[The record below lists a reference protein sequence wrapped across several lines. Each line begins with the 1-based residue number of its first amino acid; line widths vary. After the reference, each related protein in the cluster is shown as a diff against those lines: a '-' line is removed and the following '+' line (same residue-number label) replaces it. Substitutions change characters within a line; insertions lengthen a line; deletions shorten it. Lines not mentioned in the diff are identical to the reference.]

1 MLETLKSIDIA
12 ESYPFPLWEGLIRI
26 VLAMFFGAIIGLE
39 RERRK
44 QPAGFRTHS
53 VLAVGSALLSMVS
66 VYVPWVYGSGV
77 NVDPSRIASQ
87 VVSGI
92 GFLGAGAILRM
103 GISVKGLTTA
113 ASLWTTAGIGLA
125 SGAGMYVLSLFST
138 LILLV
143 VLSLMSKVE
152 REFIAKKGLKFMKIV
167 MKDVPDVAER
177 LSTLLPEGNITRIRR
192 AEEQIEIYMDV
203 PYEDEEMK
211 EKIRAIIKIPDVI
224 SVEVI

>member
-1 MLETLKSIDIA
+1 MLEELNFLVEKYS
-12 ESYPFPLWEGLIRI
+12 FPLWEGLLRI
-26 VLAMFFGAIIGLE
+26 VLAMFLGALIGLE
-39 RERRK
+39 RERRR
-44 QPAGFRTHS
+44 QPAGFRTHT

-66 VYVPWVYGSGV
+66 IYIPATYGTGI

-103 GISVKGLTTA
+103 GVSVKGLTTA

-125 SGAGMYVLSLFST
+125 VGAGMYVMSLFSAFV
-138 LILLV
+138 LLV

-152 REFIAKKGLKFMKIV
+152 REFLAKGVKVVKVVAKDPQVLEQVEEVLSESKLLKIKREDGRVELILEV
-167 MKDVPDVAER
+167 ALEGEELSERVRTLIKLPD
-177 LSTLLPEGNITRIRR
+177 IT
-192 AEEQIEIYMDV
+192 
-203 PYEDEEMK
+203 
-211 EKIRAIIKIPDVI
+211 

>member
-1 MLETLKSIDIA
+1 MLEKVKLLV
-12 ESYPFPLWEGLIRI
+12 ESYPFPLWEGILRI
-26 VLAMFFGAIIGLE
+26 VLAMLFGAIIGLE

-53 VLAVGSALLSMVS
+53 VLAVGSALLSIVS
-66 VYVPWVYGSGV
+66 IYVPSVYGSGV

-103 GISVKGLTTA
+103 GVSVKGLTTA

-125 SGAGMYVLSLFST
+125 VGAGMYVLSLFST
-138 LILLV
+138 LILLM

-152 REFIAKKGLKFMKIV
+152 REFILRKGVRSLRILAREQPEIV
-167 MKDVPDVAER
+167 DTI
-177 LSTLLPEGNITRIRR
+177 LSVLSEGNLTKLRRIDG
-192 AEEQIEIYMDV
+192 EVEVFVEI
-203 PYEDEEMK
+203 PYEDK
-211 EKIRAIIKIPDVI
+211 ELQEKVSELLSIPEVSGVEII
-224 SVEVI
+224 

>member
-1 MLETLKSIDIA
+1 MLEELTPFL
-12 ESYPFPLWEGLIRI
+12 ESYPFPLWEGFLRI
-26 VLAMFFGAIIGLE
+26 VLAMLLGSIIGLE

-53 VLAVGSALLSMVS
+53 VLAVGSALLSIVS
-66 VYVPWVYGSGV
+66 IYIPATYGTGV

-125 SGAGMYVLSLFST
+125 TGAGMYSLSLFAT
-138 LILLV
+138 VILLI

-152 REFIAKKGLKFMKIV
+152 KELLFKAEKVLKV
-167 MKDVPDVAER
+167 VLRGEP
-177 LSTLLPEGNITRIRR
+177 NRIREIEPLL
-192 AEEQIEIYMDV
+192 EEARILRMRRSEEGIEVYLEVLYDEPELRKKVGELMES
-203 PYEDEEMK
+203 PY
-211 EKIRAIIKIPDVI
+211 IT
-224 SVEVI
+224 SVEVV

>member
-1 MLETLKSIDIA
+1 MLERFI
-12 ESYPFPLWEGLIRI
+12 ESYPFPVWEGFLRI
-26 VLAMFFGAIIGLE
+26 LLSMVLGAVIGLE
-39 RERRK
+39 REKRH
-44 QPAGFRTHS
+44 QPAGFRTHT
-53 VLAVGSALLSMVS
+53 VLAVGSALLSIVS
-66 VYVPWVYGSGV
+66 VYIPTVYGTGV

-125 SGAGMYVLSLFST
+125 VGAGMYLLSLFST
-138 LILLV
+138 LVILV

-152 REFIAKKGLKFMKIV
+152 KEFIAKKGGKLLRITLRG
-167 MKDVPDVAER
+167 DAEPDRVVSLVGEGGLR
-177 LSTLLPEGNITRIRR
+177 RVRREEGRIELLIDTPYGEKEMRERIRDIL
-192 AEEQIEIYMDV
+192 ELPHV
-203 PYEDEEMK
+203 L
-211 EKIRAIIKIPDVI
+211 

>member
-1 MLETLKSIDIA
+1 MLERLDLLV
-12 ESYPFPLWEGLIRI
+12 ENYPFPLWEGILRI
-26 VLAMFFGAIIGLE
+26 VLAMLFGSAIGLE

-53 VLAVGSALLSMVS
+53 VLAVGSALLSIVS
-66 VYVPWVYGSGV
+66 VYVPSVYGTGV

-103 GISVKGLTTA
+103 GVSVKGLTTA

-125 SGAGMYVLSLFST
+125 VGAGMYVLSLFST
-138 LILLV
+138 VVLLL

-152 REFIAKKGLKFMKIV
+152 REFISKKGVKAVKLSLSEEGELLDRVRSILEEGSVSKMV
-167 MKDVPDVAER
+167 RTRGR
-177 LSTLLPEGNITRIRR
+177 LEVVV
-192 AEEQIEIYMDV
+192 EV
-203 PYEDEEMK
+203 PYEEEDLDRKLREIMK
-211 EKIRAIIKIPDVI
+211 LEGVKEI
-224 SVEVI
+224 EVI

>member
-1 MLETLKSIDIA
+1 MLERFV
-12 ESYPFPLWEGLIRI
+12 EEYPFPVWEGFLRI
-26 VLAMFFGAIIGLE
+26 LLSMLLGAVIGLE
-39 RERRK
+39 REKRR
-44 QPAGFRTHS
+44 QPAGFRTHT
-53 VLAVGSALLSMVS
+53 VLAVGSALLSIVS
-66 VYVPWVYGSGV
+66 VYIPTVYGTGV

-125 SGAGMYVLSLFST
+125 VGAGMYALSLFST
-138 LILLV
+138 LVMLV

-152 REFIAKKGLKFMKIV
+152 REFIAGKGGRTIKVTMKET
-167 MKDVPDVAER
+167 AQ
-177 LSTLLPEGNITRIRR
+177 PEGVISLVDEGTLRRIRR
-192 AEEQIEIYMDV
+192 EDGRVELLIETPYGDRELREKLKEIVRV
-203 PYEDEEMK
+203 PE
-211 EKIRAIIKIPDVI
+211 VL